1 MVTIKI
7 CEEPLDQVVENLAQT
22 IGGSFPW
29 RIGKIEI
36 FGGVRYE

>member
-7 CEEPLDQVVENLAQT
+7 CEEPLDQVVENLART
-22 IGGSFPW
+22 IGGSFQW

-36 FGGVRYE
+36 SGGVRYE

>member
-7 CEEPLDQVVENLAQT
+7 CEEPHGQVVENLART
-22 IGGSFPW
+22 IGGSFQW